1 MSNLLDIRDLS
12 ISTRAEGTP
21 LVQNLSLS
29 IAAGQTLAV
38 VGESGS
44 GKSLTALSVLGLLPK
59 PVVLSGGSLAF
70 RTPEGPTDLATL
82 SESGFQEIRG
92 RRVGMIFQEPMSA
105 FSQVK
110 TVGDQIGE
118 PLVRHRGLSRR
129 AARARAADL
138 LEELDVPRAR
148 EVVSRYPFEFSGGML
163 QRAMIARAVACEP
176 DLIIADEPTTAL
188 DVTVQAQVLRLL
200 RRVQE
205 KAGSG
210 MLFIT
215 HDLAVAREVS
225 DHVAVMQKGR
235 LVEAGTAAQVLRAPF
250 QRYTRDLLRAVP
262 RLQPVAPRDMRAE
275 PVLEVAGLSL
285 AYGGTQPLFARPKPP
300 KPVLKDVSLTLER
313 GSILGLVGES
323 GSGKTTL
330 ARAVLGLARAQT
342 GEVRFHCRNGKT
354 YQPRKL
360 GPKALTGYWRHAQMV
375 FQNPYASLNP
385 WLSVEQTL
393 TEPLLNQRLAKPK
406 EARDRAA
413 ATLEACGL
421 GSAALGRFPHSFS
434 GGQRQRIAIARALVT
449 EPDFVVCD
457 EPMSAL
463 DVTTQARIA
472 ALLQDLRDRMGLTLL
487 IITHDLA
494 AASQLCDRIEVMKQ
508 GQIVEEGATQR
519 VFSYP
524 QTDYTRALLA
534 AVPRLDD
541 LEDAV

>member
-82 SESGFQEIRG
+82 SETGFQEIRG

-148 EVVSRYPFEFSGGML
+148 EVVSRYPFEFSGGMQ

-235 LVEAGTAAQVLRAPF
+235 LVEAGTAAQVLRAPA

-285 AYGGTQPLFARPKPP
+285 AYGGTQPLFGRPKPP
-300 KPVLKDVSLTLER
+300 KPVLQDVSLTLER

-421 GSAALGRFPHSFS
+421 GSEALGRFPHSFS

-494 AASQLCDRIEVMKQ
+494 AASQLCDRIAVMKQ